1 MFLGLC
7 LIACGLRR
15 EARHELLGGLR
26 GSALDFDVRDRAVRA
41 LLQLDVADFEER
53 FAKAADRAQ
62 RGRSPRSCLAEFQLW
77 LKLQPEFW
85 PALFF
90 TGVAKRRA
98 GDTEDALDLFA
109 AALEISPGQP
119 DVLFEM
125 AELFA
130 ARQNCKR
137 ALELVDMALPTRSH
151 EPRFHAAKA
160 RYLHGLG
167 RTAEAKVCLQLAFKV
182 GLDSPD
188 LRKVGRLLRR
198 SRP

>member
-1 MFLGLC
+1 MSQVSKF
-7 LIACGLRR
+7 RR
-15 EARHELLGGLR
+15 VAAIVLSG
-26 GSALDFDVRDRAVRA
+26 A
-41 LLQLDVADFEER
+41 LLATAIPPVQAQPMPVARELGKTSIVEDVQYR
-53 FAKAADRAQ
+53 R
-62 RGRSPRSCLAEFQLW
+62 
-77 LKLQPEFW
+77 
-85 PALFF
+85 
-90 TGVAKRRA
+90 VAKRRA